1 MSFRGDEEHED
12 GEFVTRI
19 NGGRS
24 HPHRLFTDNLQTT
37 PTDDSPQIPPTDDP
51 RTNSKLTNHIIPH
64 HYLRNR
70 IRT

>member
-1 MSFRGDEEHED
+1 MSFRGGEEHGD

-24 HPHRLFTDNLQTT
+24 HPHRQFANNPHRQSTDDIQTT
-37 PTDDSPQIPPTDDP
+37 PTDDP
-51 RTNSKLTNHIIPH
+51 LTNHIIPH
-64 HYLRNR
+64 DYLRNR